1 MSNQINEQRP
11 FGLKDKLA
19 YMAGD
24 VANDLSFMMSAFFLM
39 LFYTNVLQI
48 EGYVVGILFLASR
61 ILDAFTDIGMG
72 RLVDTIKP
80 FKEGRFRGLIRRAAP
95 FVCISGFLLFLHVV
109 KDWSYTAKLVYIT
122 VTYIVWGSL
131 AYTAVNIPYG
141 SMATVI
147 STKSEDRAALSV
159 FRTLGANTALL
170 FISFVIP
177 LLIYKNVDGKQ
188 VIVPEMFTYI
198 MGVFMVVAFILYQ
211 FCWRTSVER
220 VQLPEKD
227 GRRHNKQHNKAG
239 CFGDV
244 KSIFSSLFSNTALLI
259 FILVAI
265 ILLLANLLIGT
276 MNPYLYVDYFNSKLA
291 LSIGGVIGVLTT
303 FAIAPFAQNIV
314 KRYGKKESA
323 AIGLLFTGV
332 IYSVLFFVKVTNVW
346 VYIASVFVASM
357 GLSYFNIIIWAF
369 IADIIDNQ
377 FLKTNRREDG
387 TIYATY
393 SFARKIGQALA
404 GGLGGFALTF
414 IGYTASQPTQSPEVL
429 SSIYQFATA
438 VPAIAC
444 LLIFALLKF
453 VYPLSKAV
461 VQRNTEALEM
471 RNAQSE

>member
-1 MSNQINEQRP
+1 MSNQQSNRP

-48 EGYVVGILFLASR
+48 EGYVVGMLFLVSR
-61 ILDAFTDIGMG
+61 IIDAFTDIGMG

-95 FVCISGFLLFLHVV
+95 FICLSGFLLFLHIV
-109 KDWSYTAKLVYIT
+109 KDWSYTAKLVYVT
-122 VTYIVWGSL
+122 ATYIIWGSF

-147 STKSEDRAALSV
+147 TTKPEERAALSV
-159 FRTLGANTALL
+159 FRTLGANIALL

-177 LLIYKNVDGKQ
+177 LLIYKEVDGKQ
-188 VIVPEMFTYI
+188 VIIPEMFTYI
-198 MGVFMVVAFILYQ
+198 MGVFMLVAFVLYQ
-211 FCWRTSVER
+211 ICWRNSVER

-227 GRRHNKQHNKAG
+227 GRRHNKAD
-239 CFGDV
+239 CLSDV
-244 KSIFSSLFSNTALLI
+244 KAIFTSLFTNTALMI

-291 LSIGGVIGVLTT
+291 LSIGGMIGVITT
-303 FAIAPFAQNIV
+303 FAVAPFAQNIV
-314 KRYGKKESA
+314 KKFGKKESA
-323 AIGLLFTGV
+323 AIGLLFTGAL
-332 IYSVLFFVKVTNVW
+332 YTLLFFIKVTHVW
-346 VYIASVFVASM
+346 VFIAVVVIASL
-357 GLSYFNIIIWAF
+357 GLSYFNIIVWAF
-369 IADIIDNQ
+369 ITDIIDNQ

-387 TIYATY
+387 TIYAVY

-404 GGLGGFALTF
+404 GGLGGFALSY
-414 IGYTASQPTQSPEVL
+414 IGYTAKAPSQPTEVL
-429 SSIYQFATA
+429 ESIYSFATA

-444 LLIFALLKF
+444 ILIFLLLQF
-453 VYPLSKAV
+453 VYPLSKTV
-461 VQRNTEALEM
+461 VDNNVAELEK
-471 RNAQSE
+471 RNAQ

>member
-1 MSNQINEQRP
+1 MNNQQRP
-11 FGLKDKLA
+11 FGMKDKLA

-48 EGYVVGILFLASR
+48 EGYVVGILFLTSR

-72 RLVDTIKP
+72 RLVDTMKP
-80 FKEGRFRGLIRRAAP
+80 FKEGRFRGLIRRTTP
-95 FVCISGFLLFLHVV
+95 FICIAGFLLFLHIV
-109 KDWSYTAKLVYIT
+109 KDWSYSAKLIYVC
-122 VTYIVWGSL
+122 VTYIIWGSF

-147 STKSEDRAALSV
+147 TTKSEERAALSV
-159 FRTLGANTALL
+159 FRTLGANIALL

-177 LLIYKNVDGKQ
+177 LLIYKEVEGKQ
-188 VIVPEMFTYI
+188 VIIPEAFTYI

-211 FCWRTSVER
+211 VCWRFSVER
-220 VQLPEKD
+220 IQLPERE
-227 GRRHNKQHNKAG
+227 GRRHNKKHNRAN
-239 CFGDV
+239 CLNDI
-244 KSIFSSLFSNTALLI
+244 KSILSSLLTNNALLI

-291 LSIGGVIGVLTT
+291 LSIGGVIGVITT
-303 FAIAPFAQNIV
+303 FAVAPFAQNIV

-323 AIGLLFTGV
+323 SICLLFTGI
-332 IYSVLFFVKVTNVW
+332 IYIVLFLMKITNVW
-346 VYIASVFVASM
+346 VYIATVFIASI
-357 GLSYFNIIIWAF
+357 GLSYFNIIVWAF

-404 GGLGGFALTF
+404 GGLGGFALSF
-414 IGYTASQPTQSPEVL
+414 IGYTAKVAEQPTEVL
-429 SSIYQFATA
+429 ESIYAFATA

-444 LLIFALLKF
+444 ICIFLLLKF
-453 VYPLSKAV
+453 AYPLSKDV
-461 VQRNTEALEM
+461 VLRNTEELEK
-471 RNAQSE
+471 RNL